1 MLFFLKEL
9 LHNCLLLYS
18 SSVKLSV
25 CNIEINDVFINKN

>member
-9 LHNCLLLYS
+9 LYDYLLSYS

-25 CNIEINDVFINKN
+25 CNIEIDDIFINKD